1 MNMEHT
7 LSVNVRYSIKDFA
20 THTRLFYDA
29 SEYSNQEK
37 FNQFLEAIKSLYLFV
52 DGHAEIEITEH
63 HDDSS
68 DDIKTFV
75 FVDDDMIVNQMCF
88 SLNKVMTSDEIL
100 NDVNQ
105 KKCSS
110 KEDVIQAIMS
120 IIASKRKFQL
130 RLVK

>member
-7 LSVNVRYSIKDFA
+7 LSVNVRYSIGDFA

-37 FNQFLEAIKSLYLFV
+37 FNQFLEAIKSLYLFI
-52 DGHAEIEITEH
+52 DGHVEIEITEH

-68 DDIKTFV
+68 NDIKTFA
-75 FVDDDMIVNQMCF
+75 FVDDNMEVHQMCF
-88 SLNKVMTSDEIL
+88 SLNKVMTSDDVL
-100 NDVNQ
+100 NEENT

-110 KEDVIQAIMS
+110 KEDVIQTIMN